1 MRSNRGCECF
11 YDFLCRVK
19 AERSFVCFHPCSP
32 GEAQFICNKPA
43 VYEISSP
50 RFSCVPIL
58 QSHCQY
64 NLNLEQHKMIGF
76 KKYNQNENGFCQTFV
91 QR

>member
-50 RFSCVPIL
+50 RLFRCSYSAKSL
-58 QSHCQY
+58 S
-64 NLNLEQHKMIGF
+64 
-76 KKYNQNENGFCQTFV
+76 V
-91 QR
+91 QPEFRAAQDDWLKEIQPE